1 MTTSHK
7 NLYTD
12 VYRGFII
19 TPNRKTPNVLRLV
32 NAQKN
37 CTLFQY
43 PQKFYSAV
51 TRGGTDEGGHMEEVY
66 TRYAV
71 CKKPDPQSNVL
82 PCPIFVTF

>member
-1 MTTSHK
+1 M
-7 NLYTD
+7 
-12 VYRGFII
+12 GE
-19 TPNRKTPNVLRLV
+19 
-32 NAQKN
+32 KN